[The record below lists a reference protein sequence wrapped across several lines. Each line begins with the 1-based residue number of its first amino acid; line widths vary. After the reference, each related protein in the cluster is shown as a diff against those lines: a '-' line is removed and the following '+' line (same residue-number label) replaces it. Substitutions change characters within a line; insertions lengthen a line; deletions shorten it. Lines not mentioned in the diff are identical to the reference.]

1 MRVPLTVFVTGA
13 SRGIGEAVAV
23 IYRANGHEV
32 ISPPRSE
39 LDLGRAEAVTDFL
52 ARHPDLAPDVLVNNA
67 GINEIHPIESLP
79 LEVWTRTLDTNLT
92 AAFLLT
98 QAFAPRMATKGWGRI
113 VNVGSCY
120 GVVGRPGR
128 AAYSAS
134 KAGLAALTRTTALE
148 FGARGVVANALCP
161 GFVVTELTYRNNT
174 PEQLEEVRRQIPL
187 ERFASPE
194 EIAEV
199 AFFLGSDRN
208 GYIQGQTILADGGFV
223 IR

>member
-1 MRVPLTVFVTGA
+1 MFVTGA
-13 SRGIGEAVAV
+13 SRGIGKAVAR
-23 IYRANGHEV
+23 IYRANGYEV
-32 ISPPRSE
+32 ITPPRSE
-39 LDLGRAEAVTDFL
+39 LDLGRAESVMDYL
-52 ARHPDLAPDVLVNNA
+52 ARHRDLEPDVLVNNA
-67 GINEIHPIESLP
+67 GINEIHPIETLP

-98 QAFAPRMATKGWGRI
+98 QAFAPRMAEKGWGRI

-148 FGARGVVANALCP
+148 FGARGVIANTLCP
-161 GFVVTELTYRNNT
+161 GFVATELTYRNNT

-187 ERFASPE
+187 ERFARAE
-194 EIAEV
+194 EIAEAV
-199 AFFLGSDRN
+199 FFLGSDRN

>member
-1 MRVPLTVFVTGA
+1 MFVTGA
-13 SRGIGEAVAV
+13 SRGIGEAVAR

-32 ISPPRSE
+32 ITPPRSE
-39 LDLGRAEAVTDFL
+39 LDLGRADSVMDFL
-52 ARHPDLAPDVLVNNA
+52 TRHRGLEPDVLVNNA
-67 GINEIHPIESLP
+67 GINEIHPIETLP
-79 LEVWTRTLDTNLT
+79 LEVWARTLDTNLT

-98 QAFAPRMATKGWGRI
+98 QAFAPRMAEKGWGRI

-148 FGARGVVANALCP
+148 FGARGVIANTLCP
-161 GFVVTELTYRNNT
+161 GFVATELTYRNNT

-187 ERFASPE
+187 ERFARAE
-194 EIAEV
+194 EIAETV
-199 AFFLGSDRN
+199 FFLGSDRN
-208 GYIQGQTILADGGFV
+208 GYIQGQAILADGGFV